1 MLHHVREDYQS
12 NGLGI
17 KEMDANPVVQFHHWF
32 QDVLKADVPD
42 PNAMTLST
50 STLEGRPSAR
60 IILLKD
66 YSDEGF
72 TFFTNYAS
80 RKGDEMEENPFVAL
94 TFFWKKL
101 HRQVRIEGR
110 VEKLPTDISEAYF
123 QSRPRGSQVG
133 AWASPQSNVIE
144 NRKML
149 TDLVED
155 VQKKHEGSEVLP
167 LPPFWGGYNV
177 VPERIEFWQGQASRL
192 HDRFL
197 YEKMQ
202 SGGWKVSRLA
212 P

>member
-12 NGLGI
+12 NGLGLN
-17 KEMDANPVVQFHHWF
+17 ELDENPIVQFHNWF

-50 STLEGRPSAR
+50 CTLEGRPTAR
-60 IILLKD
+60 IVLLKD
-66 YSDEGF
+66 YNDEGF

-80 RKGDEMEENPFVAL
+80 QKGREMEKNPFVSL

-101 HRQVRIEGR
+101 HRQIRIEGS
-110 VEKLPTDISEAYF
+110 VKKLPAGVSKAYF

-133 AWASPQSNVIE
+133 AWASPQSEVIE
-144 NRKML
+144 NRKVL
-149 TDLVED
+149 TDRVEKI
-155 VQKKHEGSEVLP
+155 QKKHKGVDMLP

-177 VPERIEFWQGQASRL
+177 IPDRIEFWQGQVSRL

-197 YEKMQ
+197 YERKQ
-202 SGGWKVSRLA
+202 SGGWEMSRLA